1 MLEED
6 FMMKGN
12 TYKVVELV
20 GSSKSSVEDA
30 IQSAIKRAAKTIRN
44 LDWFEV
50 IETRGCIVKDKV
62 TNYQVIIKV
71 GFRIEEN

>member
-1 MLEED
+1 
-6 FMMKGN
+6 MKGN

-20 GSSKSSVEDA
+20 GSSKNSVEDA

-50 IETRGCIVKDKV
+50 IQTRGCITKDKV

-71 GFRIEEN
+71 GFRIEDN